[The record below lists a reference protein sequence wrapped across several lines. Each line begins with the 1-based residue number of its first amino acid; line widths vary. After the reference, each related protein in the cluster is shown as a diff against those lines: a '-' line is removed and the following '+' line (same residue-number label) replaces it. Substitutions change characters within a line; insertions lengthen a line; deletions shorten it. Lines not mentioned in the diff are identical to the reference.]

1 MSQYIKKL
9 QTGGTVVGSDPS
21 VPKEQVVVEAPVSE
35 EEQPV
40 LFQTSSG
47 KYDAAKLA
55 ELYEK
60 NIPLFAEHI
69 GFRRGSKK
77 YNQFLNE
84 AAKIQQGLRD
94 GSLRRGD
101 GMIYSGTFLGDDNK
115 MQSYGLGLLDKILES
130 APQYEAPKAKEKEK
144 YNFGALRKYFW
155 NRFYGGNEDADLQSW
170 VDRDALD
177 DNGVRGNTNRA
188 NALAQMLTDYA
199 GTLNDDSFDF
209 QDSAFHDLADYKQ
222 KLAEAAAS
230 LADGTYDNNDATAL
244 DAIGFGRSL
253 RERLLGNGQE
263 EEVDDDPESYNNQL
277 KMKKKELDAELKA
290 GVITQEEYRA
300 ALQEF
305 TEDWKD
311 RKYGDA
317 TYNRNYQNW
326 ANNHWGWTGDT
337 FNEEQQ
343 LDTRAWDQEMH
354 DKWSGISGTSEADST
369 PSWLSDQRNAQY
381 ADKLLELVMNG
392 QRVNPNQLGPNG
404 MTNSNI
410 LRGIMMEF
418 ENNPSYITPVDEDRF
433 YLNKTINYENGTA
446 LMYNKKTK
454 QFYRVH
460 VSDSETPLLYQYLKS
475 EYQKKNPRRRR
486 TSAGGAH
493 VWAKYG
499 AKLEALRTG
508 GIIKAASGYDLAAL
522 GQQANQQND
531 AERELRYEAEA
542 KARNMSV
549 EDVKKGKQ
557 KAGTQKGSS
566 LRKWST
572 NLDIASG
579 IASFVPVIGNA
590 IGAIGGTAGT
600 VGNLIADAMDDSVS
614 RSEMMRNLAINAG
627 MTGLMLI
634 PGGGLVKA
642 GKAAAQLGMTGWGAY
657 NVLSNLDRIKELRA
671 KDKAGTLSHEEARE
685 LDAYYSMAS
694 GAATGTKSLSG
705 QAAAKFGNNIAGK
718 AAAFVS
724 DPILALSPGRNAK
737 AAFRGLYQPM
747 ASTPEGAGRGNS
759 FLFTDANGNEIKVSA
774 KQKKA
779 MKAAFDNAVK
789 AEGATSESV
798 NKAVGEAWA
807 KAGTQDQAL
816 QYSNTRHQANVLWSD
831 DVHAGNWLTNNAD
844 PTSPKVLN
852 MVDVDGNAAE
862 IKLSVQDQKN
872 MRSAYKTAADA
883 IGKDQVMKKIGKPTN
898 TEISSLSA
906 AEKTAYDTKLA
917 ELQEIAGL
925 DAAKSKFEGLSQVK
939 AHDISVG
946 VNPNA
951 PVVMPDGWTKAT
963 GWTSHFKRGPKIG
976 DFTDEVGFWDGMK
989 TESGYAYDPK
999 TAEGLR
1005 NLRMRV
1011 GQRAADRAYLGKGLG
1026 WAMDYLNT
1034 NAEMSRG
1041 MGAVRTRT
1049 DNVLDN
1055 KIITEREIEKQAR
1068 KPGTK
1073 AYDAK
1078 QFQDWFGTRKDKQPV
1093 LDYIADYE
1101 RVHGPQPQYKKT
1113 QLAKEY
1119 LKGTAGAGP
1128 KIMDNLFDG
1137 LNPEQQKALR
1147 EYYSGKIDPHFDP
1160 NAATPRYADDVD
1172 IALMLRE
1179 DMGRGLKSG
1188 EIANQR
1194 LIEGRVG
1201 TYGAKDAAGNLI
1213 ADDLY
1218 ATTTSRTKL
1227 NDLADYARR
1236 NGIAA
1241 ADDSDI
1247 TAVYKLSNDPAHT
1260 ALVNAELQ
1268 TKFDTAKSLGE
1279 LEAWKASAGSEMS
1292 NNAELRARAAG
1303 STVSEAEFRAL
1314 RDRYNANKSAFDRL
1328 EAAEATRGGLTNSER
1343 QKLNDYINKNNDEF
1357 SKTGTGSALTDTD
1370 IQNELGL
1377 IRTDE
1382 AAEKATARKIA
1393 SYGFDPDEIAEIQTS
1408 GQTFR
1413 DNLKTKNPAMSE
1425 YDLNSRT
1432 RKYMQKKA
1440 SVKDTTKKRNAAN
1453 AQHLLEQKI
1462 DAENKRLTTTLQA
1475 GLEVS
1480 DDITKNKILGEID
1493 VVTERLRDMLPE
1505 NLRDV
1510 GGQDVK
1516 ANIEKYLLQ
1525 EVNQKGRSVSDVEA
1539 QFANA
1544 LKKNSDLQNLLSEV
1558 MHADDSLEITVKA
1571 PRTPSG
1577 SGGTRP
1583 MSINEKLKT
1592 DAGSLTKKEL
1602 QKIATRAGITVTD
1615 WAAFQKK
1622 LEKINFNR
1630 IPSSNWNSVIQRA
1643 QINHSG
1649 SKIFEYGGVLE
1660 RMRSL
1665 RDVNFTSDDI
1675 DATAISSNAKG
1686 GILKAADGDKVV
1698 QNPEDWAWYNDLWK
1712 QKNLGNANLR
1722 NRNQFANS
1730 DLNANDHN
1738 KNFDLGQAAAKNDAY
1753 TSQADIVGDDLQR
1766 YYQTAYNTD
1775 NIDDFISHYNT
1786 DAGKVRSFWG
1796 VQPDGSTIDT
1806 AYSANTDKGQNIQDH
1821 NRLFKSMFYNRSQN
1835 SNNRGINWNIGY
1847 QDNIDDTMGTQT
1859 WMRRMDRYKTEW
1871 DKDTLEGKMSRI
1883 HPIKLSN
1890 GETAYVYKKANG
1902 DIAKLT
1908 EEQANSLMNE
1918 GKPKPA
1924 AGEITGENTGRG
1936 GGFNTGGDG
1945 EGEGGNWLNKA
1956 RTYLDDNMNKLA
1968 YDALG
1973 FGRYLSNRKNN
1984 KRRLQE
1990 MLNIRTSLKDPMN
2003 MHRYTYGDYLG
2014 QESQRQQGAQIQSQA
2029 GKAKTSDANI
2039 NNAAALEGASTA
2051 GKMNMQGNAIYNDRM
2066 YKTGENQLSL
2076 NQNVY
2081 QNNLQTQT
2089 QNSAALAELANNKT
2103 RAKSAYIAYD
2113 NEGTQNYLGAIQ
2125 GIRGTL
2131 WSQDRQKKEYAQN
2144 EYDSTMMPLDLQ
2156 QWMNSRP
2163 EYNKLKKS
2171 LLDPNISSEEFYK
2184 RKLQLQQY
2192 EATEGLQDK
2201 IDMYNEWA
2209 KRKGL
2214 KLYNMMDLRSGSPT
2228 KRSIDSY
2235 TVTGIPEAK
2244 KGIKIDDTDV
2254 KRSKSNNDRLA
2265 KQIADS
2271 CKLLSKSIDRLSK
2284 DELNAIKR
2292 FLK

>member
-9 QTGGTVVGSDPS
+9 QTGGTVVGNDPS

-209 QDSAFHDLADYKQ
+209 QGSAFHDLADYKQ

-343 LDTRAWDQEMH
+343 LDTRAWDQAMH

-392 QRVNPNQLGPNG
+392 QRINPNQLGPNG

-642 GKAAAQLGMTGWGAY
+642 GKAAAQLGMTGLGAY

-671 KDKAGTLSHEEARE
+671 KDKADTLSHEEARE

-718 AAAFVS
+718 TAAFVS

-747 ASTPEGAGRGNS
+747 ASTSEGAGRGNS

-779 MKAAFDNAVK
+779 MKAAFDKAVK

-807 KAGTQDQAL
+807 KAGTSEQAL

-883 IGKDQVMKKIGKPTN
+883 IGKDQVMKGIGKPTD

-939 AHDISVG
+939 AHDISVD

-989 TESGYAYDPK
+989 TGSGYAYDHK

-1055 KIITEREIEKQAR
+1055 KIITEREIEKQAG

-1078 QFQDWFGTRKDKQPV
+1078 QFQDWFGARKDKQPV

-1147 EYYSGKIDPHFDP
+1147 EYYSGKIDPNFDP
-1160 NAATPRYADDVD
+1160 NAATPRYADDID

-1179 DMGRGLKSG
+1179 DMGRGLKSE

-1241 ADDSDI
+1241 ADDSDV
-1247 TAVYKLSNDPAHT
+1247 TAVYKLSNDPTHT

-1328 EAAEATRGGLTNSER
+1328 EAAEATRGGLTNSEK

-1413 DNLKTKNPAMSE
+1413 DDLKTKNPTMSE

-1440 SVKDTTKKRNAAN
+1440 QVKDTTRKRNAAN

-1462 DAENKRLTTTLQA
+1462 DAENKRLTSTLQA

-1577 SGGTRP
+1577 PRP

-1622 LEKINFNR
+1622 LEKINFYM
-1630 IPSSNWNSVIQRA
+1630 IPPSNWNSVIQRA

-1649 SKIFEYGGVLE
+1649 NKIFAYGGVLE

-1775 NIDDFISHYNT
+1775 NIDDFISHYNA
-1786 DAGKVRSFWG
+1786 DAGKIRSFWG
-1796 VQPDGSTIDT
+1796 VQPDGSTVDT

-1821 NRLFKSMFYNRSQN
+1821 NRLFKQMFYNRSQN

-1918 GKPKPA
+1918 GKPKPT

-1945 EGEGGNWLNKA
+1945 EGEGNNWFNKA
-1956 RTYLDDNMNKLA
+1956 RTYLDGNMNKLA

-1990 MLNIRTSLKDPMN
+1990 MLNIRTSLKNPMN

-2029 GKAKTSDANI
+2029 GKAKSSDANI

-2081 QNNLQTQT
+2081 QDNLKTQT

-2125 GIRGTL
+2125 NMRGTL
-2131 WSQDRQKKEYAQN
+2131 WAQDRQKKEYAQN
-2144 EYDSTMMPLDLQ
+2144 KYDSIMMPLDFQ

-2171 LLDPNISSEEFYK
+2171 LLDPNISPEEFYK

-2192 EATEGLQDK
+2192 EATKGLQDK
-2201 IDMYNEWA
+2201 IDMYNELA

-2228 KRSIDSY
+2228 NRSIDSY

>member
-9 QTGGTVVGSDPS
+9 QTGGTIVGSDPS

-84 AAKIQQGLRD
+84 AAKIQRGLRD

-130 APQYEAPKAKEKEK
+130 APQYEEPKAKEKEK

-209 QDSAFHDLADYKQ
+209 QGSAFHDLADYKQ

-263 EEVDDDPESYNNQL
+263 EKVDDDPESYNNQL

-343 LDTRAWDQEMH
+343 LDTRAWDQAMY
-354 DKWSGISGTSEADST
+354 DKWNGISGTSEADST

-392 QRVNPNQLGPNG
+392 QRINPNQLGPNG

-454 QFYRVH
+454 QFSRVH

-642 GKAAAQLGMTGWGAY
+642 GKAAAQLGMTGLGAY

-705 QAAAKFGNNIAGK
+705 QAATKFGNNIAGK

-724 DPILALSPGRNAK
+724 DPILALSPSRNAK

-747 ASTPEGAGRGNS
+747 ASTSEGVGRGNS

-779 MKAAFDNAVK
+779 MKAAFDKAVK

-807 KAGTQDQAL
+807 KAGTSEQAL

-872 MRSAYKTAADA
+872 MRSAYKAAADA
-883 IGKDQVMKKIGKPTN
+883 IGKDKVMEGIGKPAN

-917 ELQEIAGL
+917 ELQEAAGL

-939 AHDISVG
+939 AHDISVD
-946 VNPNA
+946 VNPIA
-951 PVVMPDGWTKAT
+951 PVVMPDGWTKST

-999 TAEGLR
+999 TVEGLR

-1011 GQRAADRAYLGKGLG
+1011 DQRAADRAYLGKGLG
-1026 WAMDYLNT
+1026 WVMDYLNT

-1055 KIITEREIEKQAR
+1055 KIITEREIEKQAG

-1179 DMGRGLKSG
+1179 DMGRGLKSE

-1241 ADDSDI
+1241 ADDSDV

-1260 ALVNAELQ
+1260 ALVNADLQ

-1292 NNAELRARAAG
+1292 NNAELRARSVG

-1370 IQNELGL
+1370 IQNELVL

-1393 SYGFDPDEIAEIQTS
+1393 SYGFDPDEIAEIQTYA
-1408 GQTFR
+1408 QAR
-1413 DNLKTKNPAMSE
+1413 RENLKTRHPDMSE
-1425 YDLNSRT
+1425 YELNTKT
-1432 RKYMQKKA
+1432 RQFIERRA
-1440 SVKDTTKKRNAAN
+1440 QTKDAINKAN
-1453 AQHLLEQKI
+1453 AQR
-1462 DAENKRLTTTLQA
+1462 AENAAKSQIAAANNKLSTKLKGKLTVKTET
-1475 GLEVS
+1475 E
-1480 DDITKNKILGEID
+1480 KNQILGEID
-1493 VVTERLRDMLPE
+1493 VVTDRLKDMLPE
-1505 NLRDV
+1505 NLHDVNGRDV
-1510 GGQDVK
+1510 KID
-1516 ANIEKYLLQ
+1516 IENYLLQ
-1525 EVNQKGRSVSDVEA
+1525 EVHGTSKTVADIEA
-1539 QFANA
+1539 EFANA
-1544 LKKNSDLQNLLSEV
+1544 IRKTKRGSFVELDNL
-1558 MHADDSLEITVKA
+1558 MDRIMNADDSIEIKVKA
-1571 PRTPSG
+1571 PKTIRPRHRPAPTPAG
-1577 SGGTRP
+1577 GGTTTTP
-1583 MSINEKLKT
+1583 TTGGAPTGGTAAPTTSPST
-1592 DAGSLTKKEL
+1592 TTAPTPAGGGTTTAPSFKHG
-1602 QKIATRAGITVTD
+1602 GI
-1615 WAAFQKK
+1615 
-1622 LEKINFNR
+1622 
-1630 IPSSNWNSVIQRA
+1630 
-1643 QINHSG
+1643 
-1649 SKIFEYGGVLE
+1649 LE

-1675 DATAISSNAKG
+1675 NATAISSNAKG

-1766 YYQTAYNTD
+1766 YYQTAYNTN

-1786 DAGKVRSFWG
+1786 DAGKIRSFWG

-1821 NRLFKSMFYNRSQN
+1821 NRLFRSMFYNRSQN

-1871 DKDTLEGKMSRI
+1871 DKDTLEGKMSRV

-1936 GGFNTGGDG
+1936 GGFNTSGDG
-1945 EGEGGNWLNKA
+1945 EGSNWLNKA
-1956 RTYLDDNMNKLA
+1956 RTYLDGNMNKLA

-1984 KRRLQE
+1984 KRVLQE

-2029 GKAKTSDANI
+2029 GKSKSSDANI

-2051 GKMNMQGNAIYNDRM
+2051 GKMDMQGNAIYNDRM

-2081 QNNLQTQT
+2081 QHNLQTQT

-2103 RAKSAYIAYD
+2103 RAKSAYITYD
-2113 NEGTQNYLGAIQ
+2113 NEGTQNYLSAIQ
-2125 GIRGTL
+2125 NMRGTL
-2131 WSQDRQKKEYAQN
+2131 WAQDRQKKEYAQN
-2144 EYDSTMMPLDLQ
+2144 NYDSIMMPLDFQ

-2163 EYNKLKKS
+2163 EYNNLKKS
-2171 LLDPNISSEEFYK
+2171 LLDPNISPEEFYK
-2184 RKLQLQQY
+2184 RKLQLKQY
-2192 EATEGLQDK
+2192 EATKGLQDK
-2201 IDMYNEWA
+2201 IDIYNEWA

-2235 TVTGIPEAK
+2235 TVAGIPEAK
-2244 KGIKIDDTDV
+2244 KGIKIDDTNV

>member
-9 QTGGTVVGSDPS
+9 QTGGTVVGNDPS
-21 VPKEQVVVEAPVSE
+21 VPQEQVVVEAPVTE
-35 EEQPV
+35 EEQPM

-84 AAKIQQGLRD
+84 AAKIQRGLLD
-94 GSLRRGD
+94 GSLRRGE

-130 APQYEAPKAKEKEK
+130 APQYETPKAKEKEK

-177 DNGVRGNTNRA
+177 EDGVRGNTNRA

-209 QDSAFHDLADYKQ
+209 HGSAFRDLADYKQ
-222 KLAEAAAS
+222 KLAAAAES

-253 RERLLGNGQE
+253 RERLLGSGQE

-290 GVITQEEYRA
+290 GVITPEEYRA

-317 TYNRNYQNW
+317 TYNCNYQNW
-326 ANNHWGWTGDT
+326 ANSHWGWTGDT

-343 LDTRAWDQEMH
+343 LDTRDWDQATH

-454 QFYRVH
+454 QFSRVH

-549 EDVKKGKQ
+549 EDVRKGKQ

-872 MRSAYKTAADA
+872 MRSAYKAAADA
-883 IGKDQVMKKIGKPTN
+883 IGKDKAMEGIGKPAD
-898 TEISSLSA
+898 TEISSLTA

-917 ELQEIAGL
+917 ELQETAGL

-939 AHDISVG
+939 AHDIAVD
-946 VNPNA
+946 VNPSA

-999 TAEGLR
+999 SVEGLR

-1041 MGAVRTRT
+1041 MGAIRTRT

-1055 KIITEREIEKQAR
+1055 KIISEREIEKQAG

-1101 RVHGPQPQYKKT
+1101 RVHGPQSQYKKT

-1160 NAATPRYADDVD
+1160 NAATPRYADDID

-1227 NDLADYARR
+1227 GDLADYARR

-1241 ADDSDI
+1241 ADDSDV

-1303 STVSEAEFRAL
+1303 TTVSEAEFRAL
-1314 RDRYNANKSAFDRL
+1314 RDRYNANQSAFDRL
-1328 EAAEATRGGLTNSER
+1328 EAAEATRGGLTNSEK
-1343 QKLNDYINKNNDEF
+1343 QKLNDYINRNNDEF
-1357 SKTGTGSALTDTD
+1357 SKAGTGSALTDSD
-1370 IQNELGL
+1370 IQNELAL

-1382 AAEKATARKIA
+1382 AAEKATARKVA
-1393 SYGFDPDEIAEIQTS
+1393 SYGFDPDEIAEIQTYA
-1408 GQTFR
+1408 QTKR
-1413 DNLKTKNPAMSE
+1413 DNLKTRHPDMSE
-1425 YDLNSRT
+1425 YELNTRT
-1432 RKYMQKKA
+1432 RQFIERRAQTKDAINKA
-1440 SVKDTTKKRNAAN
+1440 NAAS
-1453 AQHLLEQKI
+1453 
-1462 DAENKRLTTTLQA
+1462 AEKAAKSQIAAANDKLSTKLKGRLQ
-1475 GLEVS
+1475 V
-1480 DDITKNKILGEID
+1480 KNEAEKKQLLGEID
-1493 VVTERLRDMLPE
+1493 VVTDRLKDMLPE
-1505 NLRDV
+1505 NLHDVNGRDV
-1510 GGQDVK
+1510 KID
-1516 ANIEKYLLQ
+1516 IENYLLQ
-1525 EVNQKGRSVSDVEA
+1525 EVHGTSKSVSDIEA
-1539 QFANA
+1539 EFANA
-1544 LKKNSDLQNLLSEV
+1544 IRKTRRGSFADLDNL
-1558 MHADDSLEITVKA
+1558 MDRIMNADDSIEIKVKT
-1571 PRTPSG
+1571 PRTTRPRPRPRSTAAPTTG
-1577 SGGTRP
+1577 GGTTTGGATTP
-1583 MSINEKLKT
+1583 AT
-1592 DAGSLTKKEL
+1592 APTTGTTPVAGGGMTTTTGGQTTGTFK
-1602 QKIATRAGITVTD
+1602 
-1615 WAAFQKK
+1615 
-1622 LEKINFNR
+1622 
-1630 IPSSNWNSVIQRA
+1630 
-1643 QINHSG
+1643 H
-1649 SKIFEYGGVLE
+1649 GGVLE

-1675 DATAISSNAKG
+1675 DATAISSNANG

-1712 QKNLGNANLR
+1712 QKNLGNVNLR

-1730 DLNANDHN
+1730 NLNANNHN
-1738 KNFDLGQAAAKNDAY
+1738 QNFDLGQAAAKNDAY

-1775 NIDDFISHYNT
+1775 SIDDFINHYNA

-1796 VQPDGSTIDT
+1796 VQSDGSTIDT
-1806 AYSANTDKGQNIQDH
+1806 AYRANTDKGQNIQDH

-1871 DKDTLEGKMSRI
+1871 DNDTLEGKMSRV

-1890 GETAYVYKKANG
+1890 GQTAYVYKKANG
-1902 DIAKLT
+1902 DIARLT
-1908 EEQANSLMNE
+1908 EEQANSLMDE
-1918 GKPKPA
+1918 QKPKPA
-1924 AGEITGENTGRG
+1924 AGEITGENTGHG
-1936 GGFNTGGDG
+1936 GGFNTGGRDG
-1945 EGEGGNWLNKA
+1945 ENEGGNWLDKA
-1956 RTYLDDNMNKLA
+1956 RGYLDGNMHKLA

-1984 KRRLQE
+1984 KRILQE
-1990 MLNIRTSLKDPMN
+1990 MLNIKTSLKEPMN
-2003 MHRYTYGDYLG
+2003 MHRYVYGDYLG

-2029 GKAKTSDANI
+2029 GKAKSSDANI

-2103 RAKSAYIAYD
+2103 RAKSTYIAYD

-2125 GIRGTL
+2125 NTRGTL
-2131 WSQDRQKKEYAQN
+2131 WAQDRQKKEHAQN
-2144 EYDSTMMPLDLQ
+2144 LYDNTMMPLDFQ
-2156 QWMNSRP
+2156 QWMNNRP

-2171 LLDPNISSEEFYK
+2171 LLDPNISADEFYR

-2192 EATEGLQDK
+2192 EATEGIKDQMN
-2201 IDMYNEWA
+2201 IYNEWA

-2214 KLYNMMDLRSGSPT
+2214 KLYDMMDLRSGQPT

-2235 TVTGIPEAK
+2235 TVTGVPEAK